1 MAKKKNR
8 KGNFRRAKTPEG
20 RARQNRAISRYY
32 AEKDD
37 VNKKKTKKNVGE
49 VNDQANE
56 SSSYRPVQVK
66 PIPARVVNQS
76 RTAGGKVPQGRT
88 ITTRDNYLGDGGK
101 TGSTKE
107 RPVVVIETNDKNE
120 LAVVPL
126 SSRKGNNR
134 TLLKNYE
141 QGQSYFKHFVEIEDD
156 EGNPIVV
163 NEKFRENHPNLDVS
177 IQDVALIT
185 DVVLNHSVP
194 MQRNQNKMNKFRGE
208 NDNKN
213 ADDDSNDDSD
223 K

>member
-1 MAKKKNR
+1 MAKKKKR
-8 KGNFRRAKTPEG
+8 KGDFRRAKTPEG
-20 RARQNRAISRYY
+20 RVRQNRAISRYY
-32 AEKDD
+32 AEKEDA
-37 VNKKKTKKNVGE
+37 KRKKTKKNVGE
-49 VNDQANE
+49 VNNQSNE
-56 SSSYRPVQVK
+56 SSYYRPVQVK
-66 PIPARVVNQS
+66 PIPARAVNQS

-107 RPVVVIETNDKNE
+107 RPVVVIEANDKNE

-134 TLLKNYE
+134 TLLKDYE

-177 IQDVALIT
+177 IQDVELIK
-185 DVVLNHSVP
+185 DKVLNHSAT
-194 MQRNQNKMNKFRGE
+194 MQSNKKKMKKFRGE
-208 NDNKN
+208 DDNKI

>member
-1 MAKKKNR
+1 MAKKKKR
-8 KGNFRRAKTPEG
+8 KGDFRRAKTPEG
-20 RARQNRAISRYY
+20 RVRQNRAISRYY
-32 AEKDD
+32 AEKEDA
-37 VNKKKTKKNVGE
+37 KRKKTKKNVDE
-49 VNDQANE
+49 VNNQANE
-56 SSSYRPVQVK
+56 SSSYRPVHVK
-66 PIPARVVNQS
+66 PIPARAVNPS

-177 IQDVALIT
+177 DDSVEFIRDTVF
-185 DVVLNHSVP
+185 NHSKT
-194 MQRNQNKMNKFRGE
+194 MQKNQKKINKFRAK

>member
-1 MAKKKNR
+1 MAKKKKR
-8 KGNFRRAKTPEG
+8 KGSFRRAKTPEG
-20 RARQNRAISRYY
+20 RVRQNKAISRYY
-32 AEKDD
+32 AEKEDA
-37 VNKKKTKKNVGE
+37 KRKKTKKNVSK
-49 VNDQANE
+49 VNNQANE
-56 SSSYRPVQVK
+56 SNSYRSVQVK
-66 PIPARVVNQS
+66 PIPARAVNPS

-126 SSRKGNNR
+126 SSRNGNNR

-177 IQDVALIT
+177 RQDVDAII
-185 DVVLNHSVP
+185 DKVLNHSRP
-194 MQRNQNKMNKFRGE
+194 MQANQEKMKKFRGE
-208 NDNKN
+208 IDNKN